1 MSRNDN
7 DTDDTKFLHAFTKNI
22 LKSDKSIRWVGITD
36 QNGIIINER
45 DRKGL
50 KPFLTIEE
58 NHEFAINTI
67 NRHKTRLKF
76 EPKMGELTYTFRR
89 YTRMS
94 RCLIPINNNENNYYL
109 ILNMDFDEN
118 HFDKIIMEKIIPL
131 IKEKKEK
138 FIIKKNE

>member
-1 MSRNDN
+1 MYGHNNNNNNNNDDDDKDNN
-7 DTDDTKFLHAFTKNI
+7 DEKINTTKFLYAFTQKVLN
-22 LKSDKSIRWVGITD
+22 SDGSIRWVGITD

-76 EPKMGELTYTFRR
+76 EPKMGKIF
-89 YTRMS
+89 
-94 RCLIPINNNENNYYL
+94 YYL
-109 ILNMDFDEN
+109 NYIRLKTHSYLELITLS
-118 HFDKIIMEKIIPL
+118 IIRYH
-131 IKEKKEK
+131 
-138 FIIKKNE
+138 

>member
-1 MSRNDN
+1 MSQKNGDYDDIDN
-7 DTDDTKFLHAFTKNI
+7 TKFFSAFTQSI
-22 LKSDKSIRWVGITD
+22 LNSDRSIRWVGITD
-36 QNGIIINER
+36 QNGVIINER
-45 DRKGL
+45 DRQGL

-94 RCLIPINNNENNYYL
+94 RCLIPINNKENNYL
-109 ILNMDFDEN
+109 ILNMDFDQYD
-118 HFDKIIMEKIIPL
+118 FDKIIMEKIIPL
-131 IKEKKEK
+131 IKEK
-138 FIIKKNE
+138 F